1 MNAPTAP
8 TPSIMSLLARCPSC
22 VKTYRVPH
30 DRKEWHCKSCQG
42 VLELELEATEPALP
56 EGVACAA
63 CGAISFDAQTF
74 CEECGQALDS
84 APGEAPRRAR
94 RQDEKQASAEMRRA
108 FKKIS
113 YLKMWLTFNFW
124 GSCLLGVG
132 VLLILFLVEFELGV
146 KIVMVV
152 AQTISIAL
160 AYAAVRLVE
169 RNPFPVITAL
179 AGLQTLSAVW
189 SFYDEGP
196 FVFGAIWA
204 AFLWMLA
211 GLAAQVTRLAKQYPD
226 LYLSR
231 RMRGEHLTAGGKGD
245 PGSSGAGRRSAV
257 RRANEI
263 KQKRKSML
271 IMGGAVLALVALVL
285 VFDARNKSGATPAR
299 ASNRTTS
306 LPSPEA
312 AIERFR
318 SAWNAGD
325 IPAMVAEAKPSL
337 ASKLE
342 RALKSLGK
350 RYDWGTRFPPLGD
363 ADWQEATA
371 TSLRVYYS
379 TDVGEFPV
387 RFSLL
392 DGRWVLRTITTSEIK
407 DWRPE

>member
-1 MNAPTAP
+1 
-8 TPSIMSLLARCPSC
+8 MSLLARCPSC

-30 DRKEWHCKSCQG
+30 DRKEWHCKTCQG

-63 CGAISFDAQTF
+63 CGAISLDAQTF
-74 CEECGQALDS
+74 CEGCGQALDS

-108 FKKIS
+108 FKKIAH
-113 YLKMWLTFNFW
+113 LKLWLTFSFW
-124 GSCLLGVG
+124 MSCLGGVF
-132 VLLILFLVEFELGV
+132 VLQILFLGGDDEQGI
-146 KIVMVV
+146 KIILAVS
-152 AQTISIAL
+152 QTISIAL

-169 RNPFPVITAL
+169 RNPFPVITTL
-179 AGLQTLSAVW
+179 AGLQTLYAVWGFYEEGPFIFSAVW
-189 SFYDEGP
+189 
-196 FVFGAIWA
+196 A
-204 AFLWMLA
+204 AVLWVLA
-211 GLAAQVTRLAKQYPD
+211 VIAAQVTRLAKQYPD

-231 RMRGEHLTAGGKGD
+231 RMRGEHLTAEGKGD
-245 PGSSGAGRRSAV
+245 GESTGAGRRSAV

-271 IMGGAVLALVALVL
+271 IMGGVVLALVALVL
-285 VFDARNKSGATPAR
+285 VFGARNNSGATPAR
-299 ASNRTTS
+299 ASTWTTS
-306 LPSPEA
+306 MPSPEA

-337 ASKLE
+337 AAKLE
-342 RALKSLGK
+342 GALKSLGK
-350 RYDWGTRFPPLGD
+350 RYDWGTRFPPLGE
-363 ADWQEATA
+363 ADWEEPTA

-387 RFSLL
+387 RFALL
-392 DGRWVLRTITTSEIK
+392 DGHWVVRSITSSK
-407 DWRPE
+407 LAAWRAK